1 MSRRLPLAVA
11 LLAALAGSLA
21 AQEGPEISG
30 GFGLLYPSR
39 RTVRE
44 AGQSD
49 QTRELYAGGP
59 VLEAA
64 GHWRQGRWLE
74 PRLRGTAFWL
84 FKGTATT
91 ADGTPL
97 DAESYGFTLVGEGQL
112 HLWRPDRPGPYL
124 TFGGGLVGYH
134 YAFRDK
140 PGSTAAVSGND
151 GGVTVTGG
159 LGVQFGAG
167 WELELRYDGHLTTRE
182 VTVAP
187 LPLLKADPNPSS
199 FLLVLRRRG

>member
-1 MSRRLPLAVA
+1 MEV
-11 LLAALAGSLA
+11 
-21 AQEGPEISG
+21 
-30 GFGLLYPSR
+30 
-39 RTVRE
+39 
-44 AGQSD
+44 
-49 QTRELYAGGP
+49 YAGGP

-64 GHWRQGRWLE
+64 LHWRQGRWLE

-97 DAESYGFTLVGEGQL
+97 DGESSGFTLVGEGQL

-134 YAFRDK
+134 YAFRDRA
-140 PGSTAAVSGND
+140 GSTDATSGND
-151 GGVTVTGG
+151 GGVTLTGG
-159 LGVQFGAG
+159 LGVQFGSG
-167 WELELRYDGHLTTRE
+167 WELELRYDGHHTARE

-187 LPLLKADPNPSS
+187 LLLLKADPNPSG